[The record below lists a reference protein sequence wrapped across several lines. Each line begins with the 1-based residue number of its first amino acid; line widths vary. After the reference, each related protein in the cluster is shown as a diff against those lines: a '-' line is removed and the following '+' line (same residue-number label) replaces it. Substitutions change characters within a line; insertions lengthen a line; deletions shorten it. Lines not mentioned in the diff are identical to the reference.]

1 MSATPVAAGPALK
14 AGGRSLSAQP
24 ALGILGW
31 IERHVGLTPAGLAV
45 IGVVVAGVGVGRVLQ
60 SRGLTLAAYGLL
72 FVVGLSWVLG
82 RRTLE
87 VEATRTEL
95 PSRVR
100 PGQHLQ
106 AEIELVAG
114 QRLSTLVVEEQVP
127 SAVGLPVRVPVPLLP
142 RGKGV
147 THTYEL
153 QPRHRGV
160 YDIGPLVIE
169 WSDPFGLTRRRQ
181 QVAPAQRIIVHPRVE
196 PVLDRIV
203 TRAWEDPPVRPPI
216 SKPWPT
222 GFEFYGMREYVHG
235 DDPRRIVWRAVA
247 AHDTYLVR
255 ESEQGITDRVAV
267 VFDTGRKYHSPGSF
281 SETFESGVATLA
293 SLARTHLR
301 DGLAVSIDTNG
312 GAVGDEF
319 RGRHKLVPLLDRL
332 AELAP
337 EAVDL
342 EAALDRRLARP
353 ARHTH
358 NVVITPH
365 LTPAVTRRLRIMIDQ
380 GAHLLLVLLLW
391 DDTDPATIHRA
402 SLLQCQ
408 VVEIQPRVAL
418 GRSFGRMVNVAI
430 GA

>member
-1 MSATPVAAGPALK
+1 MSATTATDHAAR
-14 AGGRSLSAQP
+14 GGGLAMSAQTT
-24 ALGILGW
+24 LGILGW
-31 IERHVGLTPAGLAV
+31 IERHLGITPAGVAV
-45 IGVVVAGVGVGRVLQ
+45 IAVVIAGVGIGRVLQ

-82 RRTLE
+82 RRTLK
-87 VEATRTEL
+87 VEATRTDL

-100 PGQHLQ
+100 PGQQLQ

-114 QRLSTLVVEEQVP
+114 QRLSTLVVEEQIP
-127 SAVGLPVRVPVPLLP
+127 DAVGMSVRVPVPLLP

-153 QPRHRGV
+153 QPRNRGI

-181 QVAPAQRIIVHPRVE
+181 VIAPAQRIIVHPRVE

-203 TRAWEDPPVRPPI
+203 TRAWEDPPVRPPV

-247 AHDTYLVR
+247 AHGTYLVR

-267 VFDTGRKYHSPGSF
+267 VFDTGRKYHSPGAVSD
-281 SETFESGVATLA
+281 TFESGVATVA
-293 SLARTHLR
+293 SLARRHLR
-301 DGLAVSIDTNG
+301 DGLAVSIDTNS
-312 GAVGDEF
+312 GALGDEF

-337 EAVDL
+337 ESVDL

-353 ARHTH
+353 TRQTH

-408 VVEIQPRVAL
+408 VVEVQPRVAL
-418 GRSFGRMVNVAI
+418 GRAFRRMVNVAM

>member
-1 MSATPVAAGPALK
+1 MAATSVAGSAPSGGGARLSTQPV
-14 AGGRSLSAQP
+14 
-24 ALGILGW
+24 LGVLGW
-31 IERHVGLTPAGLAV
+31 VERHLGVTPAGVTV
-45 IGVVVAGVGVGRVLQ
+45 IGVVVAGVAVGRVLQ

-72 FVVGLSWVLG
+72 FVVGLSWLLG
-82 RRTLE
+82 RRTLK

-95 PSRVR
+95 PGRVR
-100 PGQHLQ
+100 PGQRID
-106 AEIELVAG
+106 AEIELTAG
-114 QRLSTLVVEEQVP
+114 QRLSTLVLEEQVP
-127 SAVGLPVRVPVPLLP
+127 DGVGLSVRVPVPLLP
-142 RGKGV
+142 RGRSV
-147 THTYEL
+147 THAYEL
-153 QPRHRGV
+153 HPRVRGV

-181 QVAPAQRIIVHPRVE
+181 QIAPAQRIIVHPRVE

-203 TRAWEDPPVRPPI
+203 TRAWEDPPIRPPV

-255 ESEQGITDRVAV
+255 ESEQGITDRVGI
-267 VFDTGRKYHSPGSF
+267 VFDTGRKYHSPGLP
-281 SETFESGVATLA
+281 SETFEAGVATLA
-293 SLARTHLR
+293 SLTRAHLR
-301 DGLAVSIDTNG
+301 DGLAVAIDTNE
-312 GAVGDEF
+312 GALGDEF
-319 RGRHKLVPLLDRL
+319 RGRHRIVSVLDRL
-332 AELAP
+332 AELQP
-337 EAVDL
+337 GTTDL

-353 ARHTH
+353 TRQTH

-365 LTPAVTRRLRIMIDQ
+365 LTPEVTRRLRVIIDQ

-402 SLLQCQ
+402 GLLRCQ

-418 GRSFGRMVNVAI
+418 GRSFGKMVNVAV